1 MRGDWEAQ
9 RGERV
14 LLLPRRPG
22 LQHRGGGA
30 GGPRGGGQGEGGAQ
44 D

>member
-1 MRGDWEAQ
+1 MRGDWEGQ

-14 LLLPRRPG
+14 LLPRRPG
-22 LQHRGGGA
+22 LQHRGGG
-30 GGPRGGGQGEGGAQ
+30 GGPSGGGGQGEGGAQ